1 MVRSGEG
8 GWQVGSLQ
16 NLNFK
21 RGAYAFFMLNEILL
35 EIGLSF
41 YYWLMSLCCQTNC

>member
-8 GWQVGSLQ
+8 GWQVKSLQ

-21 RGAYAFFMLNEILL
+21 RGVYAFFMLNEILVEL
-35 EIGLSF
+35 GLSF
-41 YYWLMSLCCQTNC
+41 YY